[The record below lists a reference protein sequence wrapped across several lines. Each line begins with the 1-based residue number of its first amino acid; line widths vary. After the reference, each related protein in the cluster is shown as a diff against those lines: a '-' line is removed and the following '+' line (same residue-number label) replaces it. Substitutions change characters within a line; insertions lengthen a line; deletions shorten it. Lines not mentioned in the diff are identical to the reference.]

1 MLSPLAATIVGEV
14 GDKALNVVKA
24 LTQKEKSLLDF
35 IRVGQVTP
43 MVIVDSDIRHNP
55 TTKDILHVLST
66 LFTAYY
72 MQALVY
78 EDLIDDVRITQR
90 LEKFNPAQSKP
101 LFKSIGLESLGG
113 YGLGPTTK
121 AGLEAYDKGRTGG
134 GSDVFTKENTA
145 ELYEDRSLAVGKT
158 ITIKLHDRAGNPRPT
173 PVTIRLVPMT
183 MDSSALL
190 SAYSLGSRWNT
201 ESERKHRV
209 NQGELHWFWDYWLK
223 RDLIREHQ
231 RALVNDKSGVYA
243 ALSDRR
249 SSKLVSAIVNG
260 EQSVAAAAAMS
271 IVSAKTAKELERRL
285 GGKLSNYKTREQLF
299 ESTGL
304 MLMVVFDPNFEQMTF
319 YYSGTPDASQ
329 LSVSEVKSSG
339 KKQDVNVME
348 LINTFMNK
356 GAPSF

>member
-1 MLSPLAATIVGEV
+1 MLAPLAATIAGEV
-14 GDKALNVVKA
+14 GEKALNVVKA

-43 MVIVDSDIRHNP
+43 MVIIDSDIRHNP

-72 MQALVY
+72 MQALAY

-101 LFKSIGLESLGG
+101 VFKGFGVESLGG
-113 YGLGPTTK
+113 YGLGGSKP
-121 AGLEAYDKGRTGG
+121 GLEAYDKDRGAE
-134 GSDVFTKENTA
+134 SVFTKENTT

-158 ITIKLHDRAGNPRPT
+158 IIIKLHDRAGNARPT
-173 PVTIRLVPMT
+173 PVTIRMVPMT
-183 MDSSALL
+183 MDSSAMLA
-190 SAYSLGSRWNT
+190 AYSLGSRWNT
-201 ESERKHRV
+201 EAERKHRV
-209 NQGELHWFWDYWLK
+209 NQGELHWLWDYWLK
-223 RDLIREHQ
+223 RDLIEEHRQ
-231 RALVNDKSGVYA
+231 ALLKDKSGVYA
-243 ALSDRR
+243 ALSSRR
-249 SSKLVSAIVNG
+249 SSKLMSAIVNG
-260 EQSVAAAAAMS
+260 EQSLAAAAAMC
-271 IVSAKTAKELERRL
+271 VMSAKTAKELERRL

-304 MLMVVFDPNFEQMTF
+304 MLLVVFDPNFDQMTF
-319 YYSGTPDASQ
+319 YYGGTPDASQ
-329 LSVSEVKSSG
+329 LSTNEVKASG